1 MIYFSGVDS
10 IIESAYLRESIGENI
25 RESNIFV
32 NPTSITYLTGKT
44 VVVNSPSYPLSAVS
58 LLLSHRNIVVSRV
71 ALENME
77 GIIYNPYIIRPEWGL
92 IWNGEV
98 IKEEVRTIE
107 QILDHCSF
115 DSSSCILYFPKLT
128 STLLPL
134 TDNRENLTALGYA
147 LHQVGQNIDLS
158 HAFQDLDLLKTK
170 KMQL

>member
-10 IIESAYLRESIGENI
+10 IIESAYLREGVVESL
-25 RESNIFV
+25 RDSNIFV

-44 VVVNSPSYPLSAVS
+44 VVVSSPSYPLSAIS

-92 IWNGEV
+92 MWNGEV
-98 IKEEVRTIE
+98 VKEEITRME

-115 DSSSCILYFPKLT
+115 DSSTLTLYFPKLT
-128 STLLPL
+128 STSLPL
-134 TDNRENLTALGYA
+134 MDNRENLTALGYA
-147 LHQVGQNIDLS
+147 LHQVGQNIDLN